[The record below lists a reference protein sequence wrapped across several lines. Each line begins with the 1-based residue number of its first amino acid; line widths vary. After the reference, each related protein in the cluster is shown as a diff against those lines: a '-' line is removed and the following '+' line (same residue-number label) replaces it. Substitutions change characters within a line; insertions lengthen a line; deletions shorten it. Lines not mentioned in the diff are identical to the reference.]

1 MLPKGN
7 RMTGTGE
14 IERVFREG
22 KPLFYLFLGGK
33 VVFSAENKGKEVK
46 IAVIASKKYFRKATE
61 RNRAKRLLREASR
74 DYLKKKLF
82 PAGEYAFFYT
92 KRPESL
98 TLEEVSR
105 TLSGCLQ
112 KIRK

>member
-7 RMTGTGE
+7 RMAGKKD

-22 KPLFYLFLGGK
+22 KPLFCLFLGGK
-33 VVFSAENKGKEVK
+33 VVFPSGNKGKEVK
-46 IAVIASKKYFRKATE
+46 IAVIASKKYFRRAVE
-61 RNRAKRLLREASR
+61 RNRAKRLLREAGR
-74 DYLKKKLF
+74 EVLKKKLF
-82 PAGEYAFFYT
+82 PSGEYAFFYT

-105 TLSGCLQ
+105 ALLGCLQ
-112 KIRK
+112 KIRR